1 MTDSTRFAGLFSAAA
16 RALRDASTRDPSH
29 ALWVPGRL
37 EVFGTHTDYA
47 GGCSL
52 VAALPRGFVFVAAPR
67 MDHVV
72 EVLDASRGERA
83 IAADNHAPV
92 AWQHYAD
99 AVVSR
104 LERNFPG
111 SRRGVTI
118 AFASDLPPAA
128 GMSSSSALMVGI
140 ATALIRLWNL
150 EVHDEW
156 TRNITSRGD
165 LAVYL
170 ACVENGSA
178 FGGLAG
184 DKGVGTQG
192 GSEDHAAMLL
202 AKALTLSAF
211 AFVPLRHLADARVP
225 DGWRFVI
232 ASSGVTAEKTGAAR
246 DAYNRL
252 AQAAAVLLEL
262 WNANTAPAASL
273 AGALASSDGAESRLK
288 DLVDRS
294 DVPTWPRD
302 ALQRRLRHFGEET
315 RIVLDAVRAF
325 EHADAAALGE
335 LSDRSQANAD
345 RLLENQVPETR
356 TLVRAA
362 RGCGAY
368 AARSFGAGFGGS
380 VWALVPAD
388 AASHFEGE
396 WLKRYRRDYPER
408 QAQSFVATPAPPQHE
423 LSLFE

>member
-1 MTDSTRFAGLFSAAA
+1 MTGSRAPLVDAALA
-16 RALRDASTRDPSH
+16 ALRDRVTSRPSLAS
-29 ALWVPGRL
+29 WVPGRL

-47 GGCSL
+47 GGPSL
-52 VAALPRGFVFVAAPR
+52 VAALSRGFAFVAAPR
-67 MDHVV
+67 TDQIV
-72 EVLDASRGERA
+72 EVVDAARGERA
-83 IAADNHAPV
+83 IAGDNHAPV
-92 AWQHYAD
+92 AWQHYVD

-104 LERNFPG
+104 LDRNFPG
-111 SRRGVTI
+111 SRAGTTI

-150 EVHDEW
+150 EARDEW
-156 TRNITSRGD
+156 RRNITSRSD

-202 AKALTLSAF
+202 AKAMTLSAF
-211 AFVPLRHLADARVP
+211 SFVPLRHLADARVP

-252 AQAAAVLLEL
+252 SQAAAVVLGL
-262 WNANTAPAASL
+262 WNANSAPAASL
-273 AGALASSDGAESRLK
+273 ADALASSDSARARLE

-294 DVPTWPRD
+294 ALPEWPRD
-302 ALQRRLRHFGEET
+302 ALQRRLRHFCEET
-315 RIVLDAVRAF
+315 TIVLDALHAF
-325 EHADAAALGE
+325 EHADATALAD

-356 TLVRAA
+356 ALVRAA

-388 AASHFEGE
+388 AASQFDGE

-408 QAQSFVATPAPPQHE
+408 QAHSFVATPAPPHHV